1 MKKIFATISLVFFF
15 AILFAQQH
23 KYEDSLLAF
32 QKDYTANHEIVKGKQ
47 KTFFRFFPVNKNYSI
62 TADFEKINDS
72 AITSMK
78 TSGSIKKDF
87 VRYGYVYFKINKQQC
102 KLTIYQS
109 LALKGK
115 QEFENYIFLPFTDLS
130 SGAESYG
137 GGRYLDFKEAD
148 IISGKLQIDFNKAY
162 NPYCAYTT
170 GYNCPVPPRENDLP
184 VAIKAGEKTFGKKH

>member
-23 KYEDSLLAF
+23 KYKDSLLAF

-62 TADFEKINDS
+62 IADFEKINDS

>member
-87 VRYGYVYFKINKQQC
+87 VRYGYVYFKINKQPC

>member
-115 QEFENYIFLPFTDLS
+115 QEFENYLFLPFTDLS

-148 IISGKLQIDFNKAY
+148 IISDKLQMDFNKAY
-162 NPYCAYTT
+162 NPYFAYTT

-184 VAIKAGEKTFGKKH
+184 VAIKAGEKAFGKKH

>member
-115 QEFENYIFLPFTDLS
+115 QEFENYLFLPFTDLS

>member
-137 GGRYLDFKEAD
+137 AGRYLDFKEAD

-184 VAIKAGEKTFGKKH
+184 VAIKAGEKAFGKKH